1 MNTGVIAVRYAR
13 ALLEFACERSEADLV
28 YTEAGRLADN
38 FIGEPLLGRTLDNPV
53 VSGNEKI
60 ALVKTAA
67 GGTVSDTFGRF
78 VELVMHNKR
87 ESYLQSIALVYRD
100 LYRKRNGISVGSLET
115 AVPVT
120 AETERRIAG
129 LIASETGDR
138 VELVTKVKPELIG
151 GFVFEMN
158 FKRLD
163 ASVAAQLRSVRRQF
177 VEKNRRIV

>member
-1 MNTGVIAVRYAR
+1 MNTGMIAVRYAR

-28 YTEAGRLADN
+28 YAETGRLADS
-38 FIGEPLLGRTLDNPV
+38 FVAEPLLGRTLDSPV
-53 VSGNEKI
+53 LPVNEKA

-67 GGTVSDTFGRF
+67 GGTVSGSFERF
-78 VELVMHNKR
+78 IGLVMHNRR
-87 ESYLQSIALVYRD
+87 ESFLQSIALMYRD

-120 AETERRIAG
+120 PETEKRIAG
-129 LIASETGDR
+129 LIASETGGQ
-138 VELVTKVKPELIG
+138 VELTTKVRPELIG

-158 FKRLD
+158 FRRLD

>member
-1 MNTGVIAVRYAR
+1 MNTGMIAVRYAR
-13 ALLEFACERSEADLV
+13 ALLEFACEKGEADRV
-28 YTEAGRLADN
+28 YAEAGRLADS
-38 FIGEPLLGRTLDNPV
+38 FVAEPLLGRTLDSPV
-53 VSGNEKI
+53 LPAEEKA

-67 GGTVSDTFGRF
+67 GGTVSDSFDRF
-78 VELVMHNKR
+78 VSLVMHNRR
-87 ESYLQSIALVYRD
+87 ESFLQSIALMYRD

-120 AETERRIAG
+120 SETEERIAG
-129 LIASETGDR
+129 LIASETGGR
-138 VELVTKVKPELIG
+138 VELTTKVRPELIG

-158 FKRLD
+158 FRRLD